1 MIDYAYGFTIGL
13 LVVLKKHHFSMCTRY
28 RFNREKLPNLSL
40 AQQPLN
46 GFWTVIL
53 EEAQFDLF

>member
-13 LVVLKKHHFSMCTRY
+13 LVVLKKHHFSKCAGY
-28 RFNREKLPNLSL
+28 HFCGEKLPDLPL